1 MCLHTNVLDWYWM
14 CNISIYKI
22 KELTLWYIV
31 LLYKNK
37 SLEQN
42 VLII

>member
-1 MCLHTNVLDWYWM
+1 MS
-14 CNISIYKI
+14 NISIYKI